1 MMTDQDLDS
10 LPGKGAADHPAG
22 VLVRL
27 FFGPA
32 LALRDAHITS
42 LLGELERRGA
52 ELEIY
57 KERCNELESKLAEAR
72 ASSNGDLR
80 RTCDWLAGLSSRP
93 ALFDT
98 SRPAPVPQPVETP
111 KPSPVRRSQA
121 EMDLNSFYARNT
133 VGGETVLPTQ
143 AHDTDTSDANN
154 SGERSE
160 QSG

>member
-1 MMTDQDLDS
+1 MTGQDFDS
-10 LPGKGAADHPAG
+10 LPRKGAADRPAG

-32 LALRDAHITS
+32 LALRDSHIIS

-52 ELEIY
+52 ELGIY
-57 KERCNELESKLAEAR
+57 KERCNELEAKLAEAR

-80 RTCDWLAGLSSRP
+80 RTCDWLAGLSSKP

-98 SRPAPVPQPVETP
+98 SRPAPVPRPVEVP
-111 KPSPVRRSQA
+111 EQPPMRRSQA
-121 EMDLNSFYARNT
+121 DVDLTSFYARNK
-133 VGGETVLPTQ
+133 VGGEETLPTQ
-143 AHDTDTSDANN
+143 EHDPDTSDADN